1 LKGRTTV
8 IIAHRLSTIKNV
20 DLIYVLEGGLVTEK
34 GSHVELIQAG
44 GNYAHLVN
52 AQNLRGSQPGNL
64 FSKTSKA
71 EEIRGLMDQKD
82 PADTP
87 LLRSNTHIH
96 NSIDKELDN
105 LPPISVTERSDLGT
119 FTVFTRMGEH
129 VRDQRKIY
137 LWASIFAIRS
147 SMHASILNVS

>member
-20 DLIYVLEGGLVTEK
+20 DLIYVLEGGLFTEK
-34 GSHVELIQAG
+34 GSHMELIQAG
-44 GNYAHLVN
+44 GNYAYLVN

-64 FSKTSKA
+64 SSETSKA
-71 EEIRGLMDQKD
+71 EEIRGTMDQKD

-87 LLRSNTHIH
+87 LLRSNAHIH
-96 NSIDKELDN
+96 NSIDKELDK

-129 VRDQRKIY
+129 VRDQHKFY

-147 SMHASILNVS
+147 SMHVSILNVS